1 MLAHIWTGVQL
12 QGEVQMKVEDRYS
25 KTIQVRIDPEL
36 LQELKEEAD
45 RLNTDMSTY
54 IRWCIR
60 TGIYLEELNTYI
72 RTCDNEC
79 L

>member
-1 MLAHIWTGVQL
+1 MSLI
-12 QGEVQMKVEDRYS
+12 GEEHMTNDVKYT
-25 KTIQVRIDPEL
+25 KTIQVRIDPDL
-36 LQELKEEAD
+36 LQEAKKEAD

-72 RTCDNEC
+72 RSCDDEKE
-79 L
+79 

>member
-1 MLAHIWTGVQL
+1 
-12 QGEVQMKVEDRYS
+12 MKAEDRYS
-25 KTIQVRIDPEL
+25 KTIQVRIEPEL
-36 LQELKEEAD
+36 LEDVKKESE

-60 TGIYLEELNTYI
+60 TGIYLEDLNTYI
-72 RTCDNEC
+72 RTCDDDS

>member
-1 MLAHIWTGVQL
+1 MVN
-12 QGEVQMKVEDRYS
+12 EVKYT
-25 KTIQVRIDPEL
+25 KTIQVRIDPDL
-36 LQELKEEAD
+36 LQEAKKEAD

-72 RTCDNEC
+72 RSCDDEKE
-79 L
+79 

>member
-1 MLAHIWTGVQL
+1 
-12 QGEVQMKVEDRYS
+12 MKVEDRYS

-36 LQELKEEAD
+36 LEELKIEAD

-72 RTCDNEC
+72 RTCDNGRE
-79 L
+79 

>member
-1 MLAHIWTGVQL
+1 
-12 QGEVQMKVEDRYS
+12 MKVEDRYS

-36 LQELKEEAD
+36 LDELKKETD

-72 RTCDNEC
+72 RTCDNEME
-79 L
+79 

>member
-1 MLAHIWTGVQL
+1 
-12 QGEVQMKVEDRYS
+12 MKAEDRYT
-25 KTIQVRIDPEL
+25 KTIQVRIEPGL
-36 LQELKEEAD
+36 LEDVKREAE

-72 RTCDNEC
+72 RTCDEDSE
-79 L
+79 

>member
-1 MLAHIWTGVQL
+1 
-12 QGEVQMKVEDRYS
+12 MKTDDRYT

-36 LQELKEEAD
+36 LEDVRKEAE

-60 TGIYLEELNTYI
+60 TGIYLEEVNTYI
-72 RTCDNEC
+72 RSCENESE
-79 L
+79 

>member
-1 MLAHIWTGVQL
+1 
-12 QGEVQMKVEDRYS
+12 MKIEDRYS

-36 LQELKEEAD
+36 LDELKKEAD
-45 RLNTDMSTY
+45 RLKTDMSTY

-72 RTCDNEC
+72 RTCDNEME
-79 L
+79 

>member
-1 MLAHIWTGVQL
+1 MI
-12 QGEVQMKVEDRYS
+12 VEDRYT

-36 LQELKEEAD
+36 LQEAKKEAD
-45 RLNTDMSTY
+45 RLKTDMSTY

-72 RTCDNEC
+72 RSCDDEKE
-79 L
+79 

>member
-1 MLAHIWTGVQL
+1 MAN
-12 QGEVQMKVEDRYS
+12 EVKYT
-25 KTIQVRIDPEL
+25 KTIQVRIDPDL
-36 LQELKEEAD
+36 LQEAKKEAD

-72 RTCDNEC
+72 RSCDDEKE
-79 L
+79 

>member
-1 MLAHIWTGVQL
+1 MIGGDNPV
-12 QGEVQMKVEDRYS
+12 GEGHMANDVKYT
-25 KTIQVRIDPEL
+25 KTIQVRIDPDL
-36 LQELKEEAD
+36 LQEAKKEAD

-72 RTCDNEC
+72 RSCDDEKK
-79 L
+79 

>member
-1 MLAHIWTGVQL
+1 VI
-12 QGEVQMKVEDRYS
+12 GEDKPSGEGCMANEIKYT

-36 LQELKEEAD
+36 LQEAKKEAE

-60 TGIYLEELNTYI
+60 TGVYLEELNTYI
-72 RTCDNEC
+72 RSCDDEKE
-79 L
+79 

>member
-1 MLAHIWTGVQL
+1 M
-12 QGEVQMKVEDRYS
+12 MVEDRYT

-36 LQELKEEAD
+36 LEEAKKEAD

-72 RTCDNEC
+72 RSCDDERE
-79 L
+79 